1 MCWFVLIKCGLCLKK
16 KLKPESNNIIIYTLA
31 NIWSKCSIKMEITI
45 IMKQTV
51 ATAHVGVF
59 SKVVSETLAI
69 LFLNYAN

>member
-1 MCWFVLIKCGLCLKK
+1 
-16 KLKPESNNIIIYTLA
+16 
-31 NIWSKCSIKMEITI
+31 
-45 IMKQTV
+45 MKQTV